1 MRRVLKAADVRE
13 EWDDFND
20 AVIGSGPAFV
30 EKDGMEWVA
39 MSTNQFDAIL
49 NYFVLEAEY
58 FNEEDGSVTFS
69 MVDLDIA
76 ENGETKEAA
85 LDKLVSELFEY
96 AKEYQENF
104 NMYFNS
110 SNRQH
115 HLPYVLKILSCD
127 NREILKTM
135 VRY

>member
-1 MRRVLKAADVRE
+1 MRHVLNAADVRE
-13 EWDDFND
+13 QWDDFND
-20 AVIGSGPAFV
+20 DVIGSGPAFV
-30 EKDGMEWVA
+30 DKDGMEWVA
-39 MSTNQFDAIL
+39 MNTGQFDAIL
-49 NYFVLEAEY
+49 DYFVLEAEY
-58 FNEEDGSVTFS
+58 FIEADGSVTFS
-69 MVDLDIA
+69 MVDLDVA

-85 LDKLVSELFEY
+85 LDILVGELFEY

-110 SNRQH
+110 SNRHH

-127 NREILKTM
+127 NKEILKTM